1 MTFEK
6 VVSAYERNES
16 IREVAR
22 ELNISHA
29 KVRKVLITCGLLEYK
44 ETKDAIDELNS
55 GKTVK
60 EIAEKWGCAESTV
73 HSYLPYTKGAYKGET
88 PSATALRI
96 RKYRDA
102 HKKNNIEGQE
112 ASK

>member
-22 ELNISHA
+22 ELNISHT
-29 KVRKVLITCGLLEYK
+29 KVRKILITCGVLQYSK
-44 ETKDAIDELNS
+44 TNDALMALNS
-55 GKTVK
+55 GKTIR
-60 EIAEKWGCAESTV
+60 EIAKEWNCSKSTV
-73 HSYLPYTKGAYKGET
+73 HSYLPYMKGEYKGEA

-96 RKYRDA
+96 RKYREV
-102 HKKNNIEGQE
+102 HKKDKVEGRE
-112 ASK
+112 AYK